1 MIQTVICDR
10 CKKPIRPP
18 DASRIGMAISADS
31 MSIVHIPGYDG
42 AYADQFAYADLC
54 PECSDKFR
62 KFMEGDKNNGNE

>member
-10 CKKPIRPP
+10 CQKPIRPP
-18 DASRIGMAISADS
+18 DALRVGMAISADP

-54 PECSDKFR
+54 PECADKFR